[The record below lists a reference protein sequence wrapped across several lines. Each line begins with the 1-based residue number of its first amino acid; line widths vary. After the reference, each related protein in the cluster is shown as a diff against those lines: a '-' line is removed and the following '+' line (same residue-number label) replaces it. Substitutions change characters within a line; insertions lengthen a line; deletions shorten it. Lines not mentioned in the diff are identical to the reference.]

1 MIPQANKSFINSRD
15 KCNPYYNNEYLPL
28 IVAPMSSVIDENNY
42 DIFIK
47 NKVQICLP
55 RTIETIFWEDDI
67 FISLSLQ
74 EFIDEFLERVESF
87 IGKRYVCIDTANG
100 NMNILHEAIIAAKEK
115 HGDNLIIMT
124 GNVATV
130 SAFVTLALTGVD
142 YIRIGIGGSNN
153 ACTTTKNVGVGQV
166 DLEDLIR
173 QCYNA
178 KKSTKDSIESFKGSV
193 ENPNS
198 DYYKKRPEV
207 LKKHKEYYYNAVNLK
222 KVKIVADGI
231 STYIKQ
237 CQEKYGFND
246 NGYAAINK
254 LLYYGAD
261 LVMVGALFAQ
271 CLESAAEKYI
281 KANDKFHKIT
291 QEEATNEYPS
301 ADIYSMYYGMST
313 THAQRQYKTSEPRP
327 SEGSIKYLPIKY
339 RLSEWLYGAFN
350 QDEYPYLMGYVNSL
364 KSAMS
369 YTNVENVENFK
380 YR

>member
-198 DYYKKRPEV
+198 DYYKKYPEV
-207 LKKHKEYYYNAVNLK
+207 LEKHKEYYYNAVNLK

-313 THAQRQYKTSEPRP
+313 THAQRQYKASELRP

-339 RLSEWLYGAFN
+339 RLSEWLYGSSN